1 MKSSHRQIFF
11 GVRSQ
16 KLGIII
22 KLLNVGSQSL
32 TDMKKKATKSQWFCG
47 LGVIRLGLR
56 NPAVSHWELTS
67 YIFVYLGMPLF
78 AHLDISMFF
87 FVYGCKDSNNS
98 PIFSD

>member
-1 MKSSHRQIFF
+1 MLADR
-11 GVRSQ
+11 R
-16 KLGIII
+16 LR
-22 KLLNVGSQSL
+22 
-32 TDMKKKATKSQWFCG
+32 TRKKATISYENRDPS
-47 LGVIRLGLR
+47 VIRVGLR

-87 FVYGCKDSNNS
+87 FVYGCKDNNNS